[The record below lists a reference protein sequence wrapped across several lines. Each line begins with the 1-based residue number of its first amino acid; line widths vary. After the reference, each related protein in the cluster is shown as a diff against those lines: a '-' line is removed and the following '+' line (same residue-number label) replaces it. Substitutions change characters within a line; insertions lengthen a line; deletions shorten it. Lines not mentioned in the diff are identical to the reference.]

1 VAPSRPVETPIVE
14 PPSSASTVSWPPEN
28 VTGPKPVA
36 SATPSTYRPGERRV
50 RGEEPPLAVDDHVP
64 RAEYEKAVYERNE
77 AQRAA
82 EMDKLT
88 GLANR
93 NALDRALPSAE
104 ADPATAVLVID
115 GDNFGKVNKRA
126 GQVAGDQAIKD
137 IAQAV
142 KQAASEHGVG
152 ERVFRRG
159 GDEMVVLAPQEV
171 AQRVLQRAEELF
183 ASRTYGDVDVSLSG
197 GVAATF
203 DQADAAM
210 QSVKQAK
217 KAGVSK
223 PVREFLNYGKFNS
236 EGSPL
241 GQSLNARIRAN
252 VEQLRAEGKLDKGF
266 QSFADQRARASEF
279 AKKMVANPL
288 DLDQAKLRNLS
299 GAEVVGL
306 HKVVNDNTLQME
318 AAARA
323 IAGGLEGDDLA
334 SAMRIIDEAQQ
345 STDAALAVI
354 VREKA
359 QTARDLGFFRQVA
372 KNSTDPD
379 VWMVQAK
386 RLLGD
391 KPLPDKVM
399 LEIRRLAREATE
411 VCS

>member
-1 VAPSRPVETPIVE
+1 
-14 PPSSASTVSWPPEN
+14 VSWPPEN

-88 GLANR
+88 GLATR

-183 ASRTYGDVDVSLSG
+183 ASRTYG

-203 DQADAAM
+203 AQADAAM